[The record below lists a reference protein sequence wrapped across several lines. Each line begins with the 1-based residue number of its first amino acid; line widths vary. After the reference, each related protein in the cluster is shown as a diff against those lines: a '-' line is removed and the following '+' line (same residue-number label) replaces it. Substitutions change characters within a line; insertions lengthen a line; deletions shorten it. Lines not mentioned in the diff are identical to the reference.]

1 MKSWTIAMLLA
12 LSGFALAVTPASWIH
27 SDEADF
33 APGQFQST
41 VVSSRGGISLSRE
54 IAILMPSD
62 QAPPAVSALA
72 IDGKTIYA
80 ASGVKAEVYKVQGR
94 DKDKKPFAELP
105 GTIVTA
111 LCWTGKELLAGVGGE
126 EAGLYAI
133 NTAGKVSLRWRDPA
147 VKYIWAVLPGPKD
160 SLYLATGP
168 GAAVYAL
175 TGDSEAT
182 LIYQTGKP
190 AKNILCLARSKSGLL
205 YAGTDENGL
214 VVEINPTTKA
224 SRVVLDAEEKEIS
237 CVIAEESGDLY
248 VATSEAGKAAERQ
261 VPSEHEGGRT
271 VLPGPAATSQPQSEE
286 ENQEGEQ
293 GGEGN
298 EGNEKNAPE
307 PGETAQT
314 DTVRDKAAETPPDP
328 PAVSTAEPAP
338 SPKTTE
344 APAGKFAGPSAAGGA
359 GEGTGNAVYH
369 IQPDGLVR
377 TIFRKPVTILAMK
390 NVQGRLIL
398 GTGNGGVVYSLT
410 LDGEEVIQLARTDAK
425 QVTALATDED
435 GRIVFGTS
443 NKGSVAVL
451 KAGIA
456 LQGTYTSKPLDAQQ
470 RTKWGTARVRLGG
483 RSGQSTFATR
493 SGNVAEADDKT
504 WSPWSAEE
512 TVGDG
517 FLDITS
523 PAGRFLQ
530 YRLTLRSAGKTSP
543 MVRQVEV
550 IYQVGNLPPVV
561 SAIEV
566 KPSTTPREGQQEQT
580 GPQAYRLIHFTASDT
595 NNDSLIY
602 AIAFRQVGAKDW
614 VKLTDK
620 LEQPNYVWDTRTVGD
635 GVYELRIT
643 ASDSP
648 ANPPSSA
655 LEGHRVS
662 PPLIVNNT
670 APLVTALAAKVSAG
684 KVFVT
689 GTAVDADSRVAGI
702 HYAVDS
708 QQDWVAVL
716 PKDGIADSAKE
727 DFAFRLDDLKPGPHR
742 LAIRVTDLFGNAG
755 YGTLSVT
762 TGQTPS
768 TAPTT
773 GGTD

>member
-1 MKSWTIAMLLA
+1 MKPWTIAVLLT
-12 LSGFALAVTPASWIH
+12 LSGLALAVTPASWSH
-27 SDEADF
+27 SEEADF

-41 VVSSRGGISLSRE
+41 VVSSRGGVSLSRE
-54 IAILMPSD
+54 IAILMSSG

-94 DKDKKPFAELP
+94 EGKPFAELP
-105 GTIVTA
+105 GAMVTA

-126 EAGLYAI
+126 GAGLYAVD
-133 NTAGKVSLRWRDPA
+133 AEGKVSRRWHDPA
-147 VKYIWAVLPGPKD
+147 VKYVWAILPGAKD
-160 SLYLATGP
+160 TLYVATGP
-168 GAAVYAL
+168 EAAVYAISAD
-175 TGDSEAT
+175 GGAS
-182 LIYQTGKP
+182 LIYQAGKP

-214 VVEINPTTKA
+214 VVEINPTSKA

-237 CVIAEESGDLY
+237 CLLVGESGDLY
-248 VATSEAGKAAERQ
+248 AATSEAGRAADRQ
-261 VPSEHEGGRT
+261 APSDHEGGRT
-271 VLPGPAATSQPQSEE
+271 VLPGPEATSQPEP
-286 ENQEGEQ
+286 EGEEGGQ
-293 GGEGN
+293 QNGEGN
-298 EGNEKNAPE
+298 GDTEKSNQEPNEAAGN
-307 PGETAQT
+307 
-314 DTVRDKAAETPPDP
+314 DTVGDEGSESPPAP
-328 PAVSTAEPAP
+328 PAVSNAEPSAP
-338 SPKTTE
+338 GPKPTPTE
-344 APAGKFAGPSAAGGA
+344 APAGRFAGPPAAAGI

-369 IQPDGLVR
+369 IQADGLVR

-390 NVQGRLIL
+390 GIDGRIVL

-410 LDGEEVIQLARTDAK
+410 GDGEEVIQLARTDAK
-425 QVTALATDED
+425 QVTALAIDAD

-456 LQGTYTSKPLDAQQ
+456 LEGTYTSKALDAQQ
-470 RTKWGTARVRLGG
+470 RAQWGTARVRL
-483 RSGQSTFATR
+483 SGPGQATFATR
-493 SGNVAEADDKT
+493 SGNVAEVDDKT
-504 WSPWSAEE
+504 WNRWSAEK

-523 PAGRFLQ
+523 QAGRFLQ
-530 YRLTLRSAGKTSP
+530 YRLTLRSAGKTGP
-543 MVRQVEV
+543 AVRQVEV

-561 SAIEV
+561 SSIEV

-580 GPQAYRLIHFTASDT
+580 GPQPYRMIRFTASDT
-595 NNDSLIY
+595 NNDSLVYTIT
-602 AIAFRQVGAKDW
+602 FRQVGAKDW

-620 LEQPNYVWDTRTVGD
+620 LEQTNYVWDTRTVGD
-635 GVYELRIT
+635 GVYEVRIT

-655 LEGHRVS
+655 MEGQRVS
-662 PPLIVNNT
+662 PPLIVDNT
-670 APLVTALAAKVSAG
+670 APLVTAMAAKVAEG

-689 GTAVDADSRVAGI
+689 GSAVDAGSRVAGI

-716 PKDGIADSAKE
+716 PKDGIADGGQE
-727 DFAFRLDDLKPGPHR
+727 DFAFSLDDLKPGPHR

-762 TGQTPS
+762 TGQAASTTP
-768 TAPTT
+768 AT
-773 GGTD
+773 GESD